1 MHLGAPACRTTILQ
15 SCSTKIL
22 ACDAGSLAAFADA
35 APGAGRG
42 AAAAPAAAWLAA
54 TALGGVVE
62 VQGLGPSEY
71 AALVAVDEAAGCH
84 PLLRPLTGGSH
95 AAFRGQGARGGA
107 ACSSS
112 PCASALRSYHT
123 QVWSYHHGL
132 LPAS

>member
-1 MHLGAPACRTTILQ
+1 MHLGAPARSTLNYSLQ
-15 SCSTKIL
+15 STKIL
-22 ACDAGSLAAFADA
+22 DCDAGSLAAFADA

-95 AAFRGQGARGGA
+95 AAFRGQGARGGVL
-107 ACSSS
+107 CSSP
-112 PCASALRSYHT
+112 PCPST
-123 QVWSYHHGL
+123 
-132 LPAS
+132 